1 MPSNI
6 VTGLYDSYEAA
17 QNTVRDL
24 KLANVADADISLI
37 ANQAGIVEQAS
48 DTSDSAVTG
57 AETGASVGGILGAGA
72 GLLAGLGI
80 MAIPGVGPVVAAGWL
95 VAAAVGAVAGVGVGG
110 VGGGII
116 GALTTAGVSQE
127 HANIYAEGV
136 RRGGTLVSAR
146 VDAYRVTE
154 IEEIMHRFGRVDPV
168 TRERDYRGNGW
179 TTFDEKAPPYGP
191 MDAERERARQLAR
204 PAA

>member
-1 MPSNI
+1 MPSKI
-6 VTGLYDSYEAA
+6 VTALYDSYESA
-17 QNTVRDL
+17 QNAVRDL
-24 KLANVADADISLI
+24 KRANVLDADISLI
-37 ANQAGIVEQAS
+37 ANQNGVAEPVSDAS
-48 DTSDSAVTG
+48 DNAVTG
-57 AETGASVGGILGAGA
+57 AEAGASVGGILGAGA

-95 VAAAVGAVAGVGVGG
+95 VATAVGAVAGVGS
-110 VGGGII
+110 GII
-116 GALTTAGVSQE
+116 GALTTAGVSEE

-146 VDAYRVTE
+146 VDAARVPE

-179 TTFDEKAPPYGP
+179 TSFEDTGLPYGP
-191 MDAERERARQLAR
+191 ADAERERARQIAR

>member
-37 ANQAGIVEQAS
+37 ANQNGVAEPVSDAS
-48 DTSDSAVTG
+48 DNAVTG
-57 AETGASVGGILGAGA
+57 AEAGASVGGILGAGA

-95 VAAAVGAVAGVGVGG
+95 VATAVGAVAGVGMGG

-116 GALTTAGVSQE
+116 GALTTAGVSEE

-146 VDAYRVTE
+146 VDAARVPE

-179 TTFDEKAPPYGP
+179 TSFEDTGLPYGP
-191 MDAERERARQLAR
+191 ADAERERVRQLAR

>member
-1 MPSNI
+1 MSSNT
-6 VTGLYDSYEAA
+6 VTGLYDSYESARNA
-17 QNTVRDL
+17 VRDL
-24 KLANVADADISLI
+24 KLANVPDADISMI
-37 ANQAGIVEQAS
+37 ANQTGVAEPAD
-48 DTSDSAVTG
+48 DTSDNAVTG

-95 VAAAVGAVAGVGVGG
+95 VATAVGAVAGVGMGG

-127 HANIYAEGV
+127 HANLYAEGV

-146 VDAYRVTE
+146 VDASRVTE
-154 IEEIMHRFGRVDPV
+154 IEAIMQRYGRVDPV

-179 TTFDEKAPPYGP
+179 TAFDDTAAPYGAAE
-191 MDAERERARQLAR
+191 AERERVRQLGGPVA
-204 PAA
+204 